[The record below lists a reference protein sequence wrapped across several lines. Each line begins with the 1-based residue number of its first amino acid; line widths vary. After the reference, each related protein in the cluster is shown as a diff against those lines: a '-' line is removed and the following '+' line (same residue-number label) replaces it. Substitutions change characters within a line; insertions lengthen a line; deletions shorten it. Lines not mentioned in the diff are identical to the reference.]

1 MQLNQ
6 KIIQLDESLCNY
18 VSSNDPLR
26 KSASL
31 TVFMKKKQL
40 SAFYSKMYSKTN
52 QEIIMLEKENMNS
65 DHDYNKLLIK

>member
-1 MQLNQ
+1 MLFLLSFLLKNLLKLLYFILEMQLNQ
-6 KIIQLDESLCNY
+6 KIVQLDESLCNY

-52 QEIIMLEKENMNS
+52 Q
-65 DHDYNKLLIK
+65 